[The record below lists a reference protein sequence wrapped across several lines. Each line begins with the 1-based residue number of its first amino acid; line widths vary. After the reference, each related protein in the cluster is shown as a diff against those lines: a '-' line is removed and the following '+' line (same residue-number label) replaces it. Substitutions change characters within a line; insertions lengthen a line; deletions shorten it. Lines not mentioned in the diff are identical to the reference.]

1 MYKILAAALVMAA
14 GLAIYST
21 AQAVGGCGWGY
32 HRGPHGGCRVNRSD
46 APAPR
51 PAVVVA
57 GPRTVIY
64 APLGRACPVGHHL
77 GPHGRRCWPN

>member
-77 GPHGRRCWPN
+77 SLIHI